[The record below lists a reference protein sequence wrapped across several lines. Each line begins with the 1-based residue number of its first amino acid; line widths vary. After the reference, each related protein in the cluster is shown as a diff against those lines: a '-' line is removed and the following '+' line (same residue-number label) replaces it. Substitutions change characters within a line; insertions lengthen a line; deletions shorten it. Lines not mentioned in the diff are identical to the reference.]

1 MRLGCG
7 GLAVGGTSFGATLSL
22 VAVADCDLFAAAI
35 AQSGAYPRQLTPLGF
50 HDEPRTLW
58 EAPRVYRDFGTMAV
72 APPILP
78 LIPTNW
84 GFAATGHSRFVIKS
98 TL

>member
-1 MRLGCG
+1 MVAGGARLRSGSRLVRQIRAAVTGGGIMCLGCG
-7 GLAVGGTSFGATLSL
+7 G
-22 VAVADCDLFAAAI
+22 
-35 AQSGAYPRQLTPLGF
+35 GAYPRQLTPLGF
-50 HDEPRTLW
+50 QDEPQTLW
-58 EAPRVYRDFGTMAV
+58 EAPRVYRDFGTVAG

-98 TL
+98 IL